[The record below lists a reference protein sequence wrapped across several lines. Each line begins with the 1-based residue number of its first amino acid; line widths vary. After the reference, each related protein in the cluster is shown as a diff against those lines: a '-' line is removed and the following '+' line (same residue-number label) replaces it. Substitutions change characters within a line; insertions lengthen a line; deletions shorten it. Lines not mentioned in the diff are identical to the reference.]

1 MSGSRAAFYTV
12 RRHGAPRV
20 GRRPWLRPR

>member
-1 MSGSRAAFYTV
+1 MSGSHAAYTV

-20 GRRPWLRPR
+20 GRRPWRRPS

>member
-1 MSGSRAAFYTV
+1 MSGSHAAFYTV

-20 GRRPWLRPR
+20 GRRPWRRL